1 METSWEA
8 VEQAG
13 IAPSRWP
20 APAPGC
26 TSASPHDDHTSI
38 ALDAGVYGYT
48 ETSACMASG
57 RVAYVLDV
65 NGPALTAD
73 TACSS
78 GLLAVHMAA
87 RSLASGE
94 RPRARRRLRGDA

>member
-1 METSWEA
+1 MGGRR
-8 VEQAG
+8 QAG
-13 IAPSRWP
+13 IAPSSLAGTRT
-20 APAPGC
+20 GVYFGI
-26 TSASPHDDHTSI
+26 SHDDHTSI

-87 RSLASGE
+87 RSLASG
-94 RPRARRRLRGDA
+94 RATSRSPAAAR